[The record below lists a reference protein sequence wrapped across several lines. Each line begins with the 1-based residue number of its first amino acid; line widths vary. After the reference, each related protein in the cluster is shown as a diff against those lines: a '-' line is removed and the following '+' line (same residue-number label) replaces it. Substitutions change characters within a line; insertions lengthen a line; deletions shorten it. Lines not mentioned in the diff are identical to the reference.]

1 MPMNGRER
9 FLAMLGGQPVDRLP
23 LMPIT
28 MLFAADQIGAAY
40 GRYALD
46 CRVLV
51 EAQLRTAEAFGFD
64 HVSAITETREARD
77 CGAAVRYFENQP
89 YAIDESRARLADKRC
104 LAALEAPDPRES
116 PAMRDR
122 LDALRMLR
130 RAVGNTKVVEG
141 WVEGP
146 CGAAADLRGI
156 NTLMLDFYD
165 DPAFV
170 RRLFEFTVTLGL
182 RFGRLQMDAGADVIG
197 VGDPAASLIGP
208 RFYREFVWPYERRL
222 VAGLQE
228 AGARVRLHIC
238 GKTQTILTD
247 MARLGCDVVD
257 IDSAV
262 RIAEARAQLGPAQV
276 LLGGID
282 PVRVLQ
288 QGTPADVEEA
298 LGACWRAAG
307 PAYIVGAGCEIP
319 RGTPAENVLTMAEF
333 ARRPSP

>member
-1 MPMNGRER
+1 MNGRER
-9 FLAMLGGQPVDRLP
+9 FLAMLGGRPADRLP

-28 MLFAADQIGAAY
+28 MLFAADQIGAPY

-77 CGAAVRYFENQP
+77 CGAAIRYFEDQP
-89 YAIDESRARLADKRC
+89 YAIDESQARLANKGS
-104 LAALEAPDPRES
+104 LAAMEPPDPREGA
-116 PAMRDR
+116 AMRDR

-130 RAVGNTKVVEG
+130 QAVGDTKVVEG

-156 NTLMLDFYD
+156 NTLMLDFHD
-165 DPAFV
+165 DPVFV
-170 RRLFEFTVTLGL
+170 RELFEFAVTLAL
-182 RFGRLQMDAGADVIG
+182 RFGRLQVEVGADVIG
-197 VGDPAASLIGP
+197 IGDPAASLIGP
-208 RFYREFVWPYERRL
+208 RLYREFVWPYERRL
-222 VAGLQE
+222 VAGLQD

-238 GKTQTILTD
+238 GKTRTILAD
-247 MARLGCDVVD
+247 MARLRCDVVD

-262 RIAEARAQLGPAQV
+262 PIAEARERLGTGQV

-288 QGTPADVEEA
+288 QGTPAEVQEA
-298 LGACWRAAG
+298 LAACWRAAG

-319 RGTPAENVLTMAEF
+319 RGTPAENVRAMAEF
-333 ARRPSP
+333 AQRPVR